1 MVYICAY
8 VGTTDPSPSARPRR
22 APGGHRSAAQRQ
34 QSPRRRALPRL
45 RTSTITRTAARDPA
59 FAAQLV
65 QAEQSAEIHLLR
77 SVQAAAKEMKYWR
90 AAAWLLERRNPED
103 FGLRPPQL
111 FTSRQVVELFARV
124 AEILRGDL
132 PEENCRPRDSE
143 TRRLDRGIRHC
154 RPALASLRPGRRHR
168 GRPRGTSARGRRS
181 RPR

>member
-1 MVYICAY
+1 MSAPLTHPHPLDHAGRQAVIALLRNGSSRRIAARYLGCA
-8 VGTTDPSPSARPRR
+8 P
-22 APGGHRSAAQRQ
+22 
-34 QSPRRRALPRL
+34 
-45 RTSTITRTAARDPA
+45 STITRTAARDPA

-90 AAAWLLERRNPED
+90 AAAWLLERRNAED

-132 PEENCRPRDSE
+132 PEENCRRAIQK
-143 TRRLDRGIRHC
+143 LDDLIAEFATADQPLLVSP
-154 RPALASLRPGRRHR
+154 PAAAPEVVPEEPPPEGDAPDR
-168 GRPRGTSARGRRS
+168 
-181 RPR
+181 